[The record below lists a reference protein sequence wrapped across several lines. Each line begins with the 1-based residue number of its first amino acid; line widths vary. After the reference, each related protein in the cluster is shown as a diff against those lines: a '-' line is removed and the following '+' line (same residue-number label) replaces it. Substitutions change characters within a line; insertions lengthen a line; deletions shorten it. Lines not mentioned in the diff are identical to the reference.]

1 MSRLHAEPEKY
12 LAPKRL
18 KDGVTEAAPGYN
30 PIKDT
35 KRLPIRVRQADEGD
49 ASFIYSSWLKSNAAQ
64 NKDQPK
70 ITVYEMHREV
80 VSRLLEG
87 GITLVACMEDDPD
100 QVLGWV
106 CAQRTPKF
114 LVVHYCYTKAPF
126 RRFGL
131 ARTLLN
137 AFDYKQGEPIVISHK
152 SYICKDLKGRYNF
165 LHIPHLQQAG
175 GLTHMEEIYNAR
187 SRTTANG

>member
-1 MSRLHAEPEKY
+1 MSRLHEDPEKY

-18 KDGVTEAAPGYN
+18 KDGVTEAAPRYN
-30 PIKDT
+30 PVKDS

-49 ASFIYSSWLKSNAAQ
+49 ASFIYSSWLKSYAAQ

-80 VSRLLEG
+80 VSRLLEES
-87 GITLVACMEDDPD
+87 ITLVACMEDDPD
-100 QVLGWV
+100 QVLAWV
-106 CAQRTPKF
+106 CAQRIPKF
-114 LVVHYCYTKAPF
+114 LIMHYCYTKAPF

-131 ARTLLN
+131 AGTLLN
-137 AFDYKQGEPIVISHK
+137 AFDYKPGEPIVISHK

-165 LHIPHLQQAG
+165 LYIPHLQQDGA
-175 GLTHMEEIYNAR
+175 LEHMKEIYNAR
-187 SRTTANG
+187 SSNAVNG

>member
-12 LAPKRL
+12 LAPSRL
-18 KDGVTEAAPGYN
+18 KDGVTEATPKYN

-49 ASFIYSSWLKSNAAQ
+49 ASFIYSSWLKSYAAQ

-70 ITVYEMHREV
+70 LTLYEMHREV
-80 VSRLLEG
+80 VSRLLEDS
-87 GITLVACMEDDPD
+87 ITLVACMEDDPD
-100 QVLGWV
+100 QVLGWL
-106 CAQRTPKF
+106 CAQRIPKF

-137 AFDYKQGEPIVISHK
+137 AFDYKPGEPIVISHK
-152 SYICKDLKGRYNF
+152 SYICKDLKDRYNF
-165 LHIPHLQQAG
+165 LYIPHLQQQGA
-175 GLTHMEEIYNAR
+175 LAHMEEIYDAR

>member
-18 KDGVTEAAPGYN
+18 RDGVTEASPRYN

-49 ASFIYSSWLKSNAAQ
+49 ASFIYSSWLKSYAAQ

-87 GITLVACMEDDPD
+87 AITLVACMEDTPD
-100 QVLGWV
+100 QVLSWV
-106 CAQRTPKF
+106 CAQRTSKF

-152 SYICKDLKGRYNF
+152 SYICKDLKGRYTF
-165 LHIPHLQQAG
+165 LHIPHLQQEGA
-175 GLTHMEEIYNAR
+175 LAHMEEIYNAR
-187 SRTTANG
+187 SSTAING

>member
-1 MSRLHAEPEKY
+1 MNRLHEDPEKY
-12 LAPKRL
+12 LAPRRL
-18 KDGVTEAAPGYN
+18 ADGVTEASPKFN
-30 PIKDT
+30 PIRDSR
-35 KRLPIRVRQADEGD
+35 RLPIRVRQADEGD
-49 ASFIYSSWLKSNAAQ
+49 ASFIYSSWLKSYAAQ

-70 ITVYEMHREV
+70 ITLYEMHREV

-87 GITLVACMEDDPD
+87 GITLVACMEDDPG

-106 CAQRTPKF
+106 CAQRTSKF

-137 AFDYKQGEPIVISHK
+137 TFDYKQGEPIAISHK

-165 LHIPHLQQAG
+165 LHIPHLQQEG
-175 GLTHMEEIYNAR
+175 GLAHMEEIYDAR
-187 SRTTANG
+187 NSTTANG